1 MHRFKVQEMP
11 CQNTNGP
18 KLLPYPSIGVNNLT
32 YFFEARVEILTKI
45 SWFSR
50 RFENN
55 KIPFQNQLAFSETQI
70 ILFDIKNEFLLLKF
84 VFWPIFKQFWSSSR
98 KFEKSKNIFGPV
110 GGWGI
115 NANPIFFLGIS
126 KCSHI
131 SIMEIAFNIFYQDE
145 YL

>member
-1 MHRFKVQEMP
+1 VHRFKVQEMP

-84 VFWPIFKQFWSSSR
+84 VF
-98 KFEKSKNIFGPV
+98 
-110 GGWGI
+110 
-115 NANPIFFLGIS
+115 
-126 KCSHI
+126 
-131 SIMEIAFNIFYQDE
+131 
-145 YL
+145 